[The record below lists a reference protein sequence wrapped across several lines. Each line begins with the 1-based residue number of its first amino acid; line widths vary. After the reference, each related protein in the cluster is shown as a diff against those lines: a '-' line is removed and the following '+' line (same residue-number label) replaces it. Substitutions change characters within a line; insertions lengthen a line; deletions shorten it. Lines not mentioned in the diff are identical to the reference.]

1 MKINKKWPIHS
12 LFLAAILLLFTQGC
26 SNLLDGKNSG
36 GNSSVESIPKTE
48 AKTVVAFD
56 QKLSQIENQE
66 TAEDAV
72 NYFADYAM
80 SNRVKRTYTPKQK
93 SSTLVAAS
101 IKSTS
106 PIDSSL
112 LNSFA
117 TIEAKARGKSNNS
130 HIAQSLSVQSLEE
143 ENELITI
150 AKLTSVVNQL
160 KVAEEVSGFSKEE
173 IRNNQRIIRQNI
185 PHLAST
191 DSELMTPLE
200 ASVIMYYIVTGDDG
214 SKPQGSTP
222 LTADN
227 EDIQKFMVMLTE

>member
-1 MKINKKWPIHS
+1 MKINKKWPIFS
-12 LFLAAILLLFTQGC
+12 LFLITASFLFMQGC
-26 SNLLDGKNSG
+26 SNMLDGKNSG
-36 GNSSVESIPKTE
+36 GNSSVENIPKTE
-48 AKTVVAFD
+48 AKTVVVFD

-72 NYFADYAM
+72 NYFADYAI
-80 SNRVKRTYTPKQK
+80 SNRVERTYTPKQK
-93 SSTLVAAS
+93 TSTLVAAS

-106 PIDSSL
+106 PIDSSVL
-112 LNSFA
+112 SSFA

-130 HIAQSLSVQSLEE
+130 HISQSLRVQSLEE
-143 ENELITI
+143 DDDLITI
-150 AKLTSVVNQL
+150 TKLTSVVNQL
-160 KVAEEVSGFSKEE
+160 KVAEEVSGFSEEE
-173 IRNNQRIIRQNI
+173 IRNNQRIIRENI

-214 SKPQGSTP
+214 SKPQGSSP

-227 EDIQKFMVMLTE
+227 EDIQKFMVILTK